1 MISFASLGSGSEGN
15 SFLIKKDKTI
25 LMIDSGF
32 NQKET
37 YSRLEK
43 ISVKPEEI
51 TAMLISHEH
60 EDHIRSASKLS
71 KTHNIPIY
79 CSYGT
84 AKKFR
89 GDEDIILITNSE
101 FSICDLYIT
110 PVFTSHDANESC
122 QFVVTDKLQSIG
134 ILTDTGK
141 ISNEIIKKYAE
152 LDFLVIEANHDEKML
167 QESGYPQVLKTRILS
182 NYGHLSNK
190 QTCDFLCH
198 LKDQEA
204 TKVIFCHMSK
214 NNNSKERIEYEL
226 EEFGIKNSFEF
237 DYIEQD
243 KVYSWVNI
251 KDTI

>member
-43 ISVKPEEI
+43 ISIKPEEI
-51 TAMLISHEH
+51 SAILISHEH

-71 KTHNIPIY
+71 RTHDIPIY

-84 AKKFR
+84 AKKLR
-89 GDEDIILITNSE
+89 GDEGINLITNNN
-101 FSICDLYIT
+101 FSICELNIT
-110 PVFTSHDANESC
+110 PVFTQHDANESC
-122 QFVVTDKLQSIG
+122 QFVVTDNTQRIG

-141 ISNEIIKKYAE
+141 ITNEIRKKYTK

-167 QESGYPQVLKTRILS
+167 KKSEYPKVLINRILG

-190 QTCDFLCH
+190 QTCEFLTQ
-198 LKDQEA
+198 LKDKKN
-204 TKVIFCHMSK
+204 TKIIFCHMSK
-214 NNNSKERIEYEL
+214 NTNSKEKIENEL
-226 EEFGIKNSFEF
+226 VEFDIKDFFEF

-243 KVYSWVNI
+243 QVYSWRDI
-251 KDTI
+251 KDNI

>member
-15 SFLIKKDKTI
+15 SFLIKKGKTI

-51 TAMLISHEH
+51 SAILISHEH

-71 KTHNIPIY
+71 RTHNIPIY

-84 AKKFR
+84 SKKLR
-89 GDEDIILITNSE
+89 GDETINLITKNDFDISE
-101 FSICDLYIT
+101 LIVT
-110 PVFTSHDANESC
+110 PVFTQHDANEAC
-122 QFVVTDKLQSIG
+122 QFVITDKVHRIG

-141 ISNEIIKKYAE
+141 ISNEIRKKYTR
-152 LDFLVIEANHDEKML
+152 LDFFVIEANHDERLLK
-167 QESGYPQVLKTRILS
+167 ESEYPQVLKNRILG
-182 NYGHLSNK
+182 NFGHLSNK
-190 QTCDFLCH
+190 QTCEFLSEF
-198 LKDQEA
+198 KN
-204 TKVIFCHMSK
+204 TKNTKIIFCHMSK
-214 NNNSKERIEYEL
+214 NTNSKNKIEYAL
-226 EEFGIKNSFEF
+226 EEFNIKDFFEF

-243 KVYSWVNI
+243 QVYSWRTI
-251 KDTI
+251 KDNN